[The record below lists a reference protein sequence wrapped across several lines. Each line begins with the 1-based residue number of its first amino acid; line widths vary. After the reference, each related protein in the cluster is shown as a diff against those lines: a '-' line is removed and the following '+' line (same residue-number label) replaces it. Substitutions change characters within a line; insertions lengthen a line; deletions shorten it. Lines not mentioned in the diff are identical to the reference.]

1 MHYARWVRKL
11 GGAPPWQVIQVLINK
26 TEGGFTEQMQVSAY
40 AVHSC
45 GYSLLTV
52 IAYTSYRCADSV
64 LCAAAAAAAAAVVAA
79 VLSAV
84 AASAVAASAVAVL
97 QQE

>member
-52 IAYTSYRCADSV
+52 IAYTSYRCADIV
-64 LCAAAAAAAAAVVAA
+64 LCAAAAAAAVVAA